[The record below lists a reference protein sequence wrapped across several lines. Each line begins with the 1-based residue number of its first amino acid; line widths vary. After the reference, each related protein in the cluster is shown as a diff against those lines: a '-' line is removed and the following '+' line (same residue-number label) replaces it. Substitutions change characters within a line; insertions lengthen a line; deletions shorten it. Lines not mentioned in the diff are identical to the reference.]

1 MTGVEVRHGE
11 LSTAPP
17 GAFLKTESFF
27 GSHFGAI
34 LVRFGAQL
42 ELKNR
47 PTSPQDASKTVLGA
61 VFSHL
66 NSKTWIFTKYYDFP
80 HENAFPGP
88 KTRPQIGQD
97 RPKTAP
103 RRSWMRILSVSKI
116 VLNLVSFWVR
126 FGTNLGSQKG
136 PLGPP
141 FRDQNRPKFDRR
153 STRYRK

>member
-1 MTGVEVRHGE
+1 MR
-11 LSTAPP
+11 APP
-17 GAFLKTESFF
+17 ERTRKHGHFLDP
-27 GSHFGAI
+27 I
-34 LVRFGAQL
+34 LVPSWSVLGPQL
-42 ELKNR
+42 GPKNR
-47 PTSPQDASKTVLGA
+47 PKSSQDASKTVLGA

-103 RRSWMRILSVSKI
+103 RRSWTRILSVSKI

-126 FGTNLGSQKG
+126 FWTNLGSQKG

-153 STRYRK
+153 SNRYRK